1 MEIDGKN
8 LKRKVYKM
16 TNLPSNT
23 ALPDLIDR
31 ILDKGLVI
39 NADIKIDLAGTEI
52 LGIKLRAALASF
64 ETAAKFGLAFPSGTN
79 LNAPA
84 WRQLECSPEAFCPEC
99 GKALYSKTE
108 KLCSCGWGSFTIKQK
123 NKKLLEVQQ
132 KNESHNTKMQINANQ
147 PNLEKA

>member
-1 MEIDGKN
+1 MN
-8 LKRKVYKM
+8 N
-16 TNLPSNT
+16 TPSNT

-79 LNAPA
+79 LNVPA
-84 WRQLECSPEAFCPEC
+84 WRQLECSPKAFCPDC
-99 GKALYSKTE
+99 GQPVFTKQE
-108 KLCSCGWGSFTIKQK
+108 QNCSCGW
-123 NKKLLEVQQ
+123 KKLTLKQEDKKILEIQH
-132 KNESHNTKMQINANQ
+132 ESHNPKCNLTKN
-147 PNLEKA
+147 

>member
-1 MEIDGKN
+1 MSN
-8 LKRKVYKM
+8 
-16 TNLPSNT
+16 TPSNT
-23 ALPDLIDR
+23 ALPDLIAL

-84 WRQLECSPEAFCPEC
+84 WRQLECQPETFCPDC
-99 GKALYSKTE
+99 GQPVFTKQEQA
-108 KLCSCGWGSFTIKQK
+108 CHCGWKKLTLKQK
-123 NKKLLEVQQ
+123 EKPLLEVQH
-132 KNESHNTKMQINANQ
+132 ESCHTKSNFTTN
-147 PNLEKA
+147 